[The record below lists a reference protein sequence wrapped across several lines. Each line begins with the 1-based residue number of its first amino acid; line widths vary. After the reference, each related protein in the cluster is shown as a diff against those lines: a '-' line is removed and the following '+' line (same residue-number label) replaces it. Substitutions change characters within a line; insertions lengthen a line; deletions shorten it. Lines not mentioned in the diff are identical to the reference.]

1 MKRSGSRGV
10 HGLLTDSRILFRLI
24 VLVVFLA
31 VAGYLFS
38 QFPKPGTADEFYE
51 WAPFL
56 VVCAVVLMVEML
68 LLSRQPER
76 DRRLKLRVWDGRIAS
91 SYIPWTRNCLIG
103 AGLAVVGAII
113 AWETGGAVD
122 FHATTSGLVFAEVT
136 IALGLGAFFCAF
148 LIQSGPR
155 RIMPALFVL
164 GCLLL
169 VAAGVASLLTPLGA
183 GWSMRGLHCTYVLAA
198 SGVLVLAAGVFA
210 LLEARRLGRAP
221 GMRAAA
227 EGDS

>member
-1 MKRSGSRGV
+1 V
-10 HGLLTDSRILFRLI
+10 NHRILNRLLADRRI
-24 VLVVFLA
+24 VCRLVALVVFLA
-31 VAGYLFS
+31 AAGYLFS
-38 QFPKPGTADEFYE
+38 QLPKPGMAHEFYDL
-51 WAPFL
+51 APFL

-68 LLSRQPER
+68 LLSRQSEQ
-76 DRRLKLRVWDGRIAS
+76 DRRLRLRVWDGRIAG
-91 SYIPWTRNCLIG
+91 SYIPWARNCLIG

-122 FHATTSGLVFAEVT
+122 FQATTSGLVFAEVT

-148 LIQSGPR
+148 LIQPAPR
-155 RIMPALFVL
+155 RVMPALFVL

-210 LLEARRLGRAP
+210 LLAAKKEAGRPAL
-221 GMRAAA
+221 RASN
-227 EGDS
+227 EGVS